1 MDYRVSASFIN
12 SFIEDKEWNGFVD
25 ALLKKYEANQYSEW
39 GCYFEDYLE
48 ACYHSVYENN
58 GDVLPLPE
66 YNNARKLFKTYVDA
80 GIANLSPELILKWLA
95 EIGPGAVWQPWQ
107 NKKLVVGDDTFT
119 FVGKPDIIV
128 PGRILDLKTSN
139 KNPPRTKFA
148 KSVQHATYIWFNGI
162 ERFDYLIHSRENPS
176 EIIKQSY
183 EMSPDVAEDILK
195 ENVEAMMAHL
205 KKNPP
210 LLKLFNMNF
219 PLDRPGK
226 GLYDH

>member
-48 ACYHSVYENN
+48 ACYHSVFEKG

-66 YNNARKLFKTYVDA
+66 YRHARKLFETYVNA
-80 GIANLSPELILKWLA
+80 GIENLKPELILQWLA
-95 EIGPGAVWQPWQ
+95 EIGPGATWQPWMH
-107 NKKLVVGDDTFT
+107 KTLTVGDDTFT
-119 FVGKPDIIV
+119 FVGKPDIIC
-128 PGRILDLKTSN
+128 PDRIIDLKTSN

-148 KSVQHATYIWFNGI
+148 KSVQHATYIWFTGK
-162 ERFDYLIHSRENPS
+162 ERFDYCIRSRENPT

-183 EMSPDVAEDILK
+183 EMSPDVAEDVLK
-195 ENVEAMMAHL
+195 ENVEAMMEHL

-219 PLDRPGK
+219 PLNRPGK